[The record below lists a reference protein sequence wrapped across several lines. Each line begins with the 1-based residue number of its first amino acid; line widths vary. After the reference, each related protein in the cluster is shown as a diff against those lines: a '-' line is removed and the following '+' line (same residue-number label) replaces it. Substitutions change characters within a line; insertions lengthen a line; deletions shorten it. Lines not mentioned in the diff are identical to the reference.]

1 MEEFKKTN
9 LIVTKGK
16 KVVQL
21 NYLEEL
27 IDYVFGEEYK
37 KLSKKDKL
45 QKRYEQAL
53 LYAIV
58 NNKKI
63 VYSQKG
69 IINKDKTI
77 DKDTKYKLEDS
88 FFIDN
93 EIVFIL
99 SMCNIDSIRILEKEG
114 AGIFIKTFGKEENDN
129 YIFINSK
136 CNQIIKKYIEI

>member
-37 KLSKKDKL
+37 KLSEKDKL

-114 AGIFIKTFGKEENDN
+114 AGIFIKTFRKEENDN